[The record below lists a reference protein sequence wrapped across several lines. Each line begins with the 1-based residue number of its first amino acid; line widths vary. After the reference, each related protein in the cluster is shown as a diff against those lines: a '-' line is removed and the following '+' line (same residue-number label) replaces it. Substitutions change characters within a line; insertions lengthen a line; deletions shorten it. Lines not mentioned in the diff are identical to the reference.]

1 MTLLDDSRALQ
12 LGLGELSTLTVNDL
26 ALVWRSLYDAGGDP
40 IELRDA
46 LVQAVPEILIPYE
59 TAAGELTASWYEDLA
74 PRSRF
79 IAKPAEVSAVDAVA
93 ASTRWAL
100 SPLFTPGND
109 TSPLSLLSG
118 MAKRRVFN
126 ASRQTVLD
134 NASREGNVQY
144 ARYASKTACEFC
156 RLLATRGAVYG
167 SKEAATRVAGRGKE
181 VASNF
186 RPDGRKKRGGQ
197 AKGVRIR
204 GNQKSGDR
212 FHDNCKC
219 IAVAVRPG
227 TNYEPPSYVQQWDEQ
242 YIEASRGGGGTKAIL
257 ARMRAAEQ

>member
-1 MTLLDDSRALQ
+1 MSLLDDSRALQ
-12 LGLGELSTLTVNDL
+12 LGLGDLSTLTINDL
-26 ALVWRSLYDAGGDP
+26 AMVWRSLYETGTDP
-40 IELRDA
+40 IALRDA
-46 LVQAVPEILIPYE
+46 LLQAVPEILIPYE

-74 PRSRF
+74 PKSRF
-79 IAKPAEVSAVDAVA
+79 IAKPAAVSATEAVA

-109 TSPLSLLSG
+109 TSPLALLSG

-134 NASREGNVQY
+134 NANREGGVQY
-144 ARYASKTACEFC
+144 ARYASRTACEFC
-156 RLLATRGAVYG
+156 RLLATRGAVYA
-167 SKEAATRVAGRGKE
+167 SKAAATKVAGRGKTE
-181 VASNF
+181 ASNF
-186 RPDGRKKRGGQ
+186 RADGSRKRGGQ
-197 AKGVRIR
+197 AKGVRVR

-219 IAVAVRPG
+219 IAVAVRAG
-227 TNYEPPSYVQQWDEQ
+227 TTYEPPSYVQKWDEE

-257 ARMRAAEQ
+257 ARMRAGQ